1 MPPAGGPRGH
11 HSSGVCGQI
20 RGCSPHR
27 RQMPPRRTAP
37 WAAAAVPTSSRAAPA
52 HRAGGPEGSHE
63 FRSLP
68 CSTHGQCT
76 DGSPEVKTTEPEDP
90 GPSVFMNKSLSPTNH
105 LLHPPCFMDAETEA
119 QRRRVSWPQFH
130 TKQGTEKPTH
140 RQEHHAV
147 HPKGG
152 VSGVER

>member
-1 MPPAGGPRGH
+1 MLPAGGPRGH

-27 RQMPPRRTAP
+27 GQRPPGRTAP
-37 WAAAAVPTSSRAAPA
+37 WAAAAVPTSSRASPV
-52 HRAGGPEGSHE
+52 HRAGEPESSHE
-63 FRSLP
+63 LRSLP
-68 CSTHGQCT
+68 GSPHGQFT
-76 DGSPEVKTTEPEDP
+76 DGSLEAKSTEPEYP
-90 GPSVFMNKSLSPTNH
+90 GTPVFMNKPLSPTNH
-105 LLHPPCFMDAETEA
+105 ILYPPCFMDAETEA
-119 QRRRVSWPQFH
+119 QQRGVTWPQFH